1 MSASRDTTGLE
12 DLERRLGV
20 GFRLRDHLLR
30 AVTHGSYRHERGEG
44 EDYERLEFLGDSV
57 LGFVVAEW
65 LSKDDPSAGEGEL
78 TRRKQTV
85 VCAEA
90 LADAARELDLG
101 AFLRLG
107 RGEEQSGGRLKPSLL
122 ADAFEAIVGA
132 VYLDRGLRAARALVR
147 RRLGARLRAT
157 RDMSLSESDFKT
169 RFQELAQARWR
180 LTPRYRIA
188 STLGPPHARSFDAEV
203 TLDGRI
209 VGTGRGPSR
218 KQAEQEAARAALAGT
233 AEDLGGTL

>member
-1 MSASRDTTGLE
+1 MSGSGDTNGLD

-20 GFRLRDHLLR
+20 RFRLRAHLER

-132 VYLDRGLRAARALVR
+132 VFLDRGLRSARALVR
-147 RRLGARLRAT
+147 RHLSGRLRAT

-188 STLGPPHARSFDAEV
+188 STAGPPHARSFDAEV
-203 TLDGRI
+203 TVDGRI
-209 VGTGRGPSR
+209 VGTGRGASR

-233 AEDLGGTL
+233 AEGAGSTL